1 MKFDSHSK
9 FLFTD
14 GSMGRNAIVFGAHM
28 SSFVHTDNKNI
39 LILGEGTTQG
49 LDDTTLIAEA
59 IYPINFT
66 KSNKRFALS
75 LHYNWNY
82 SFLFVNATKIYQF
95 KAKISKIKNYAL
107 SLGNIS
113 KDFTI
118 NNMKKAGLKRP
129 VKIFSAD
136 FNAIYTNHIL
146 DVQKYLMKGTWH
158 KIMFELIKKIFIRL
172 LTDIVST
179 SNYAKCMSL
188 GNQKCMI
195 QSTLISLHPN
205 EYSQEF
211 HYYLSAVKLDRCVRS
226 FDTLNDLS
234 NKVCIPNKTKDLSL
248 SMFNMTTGINESKML
263 TKHIS
268 C

>member
-1 MKFDSHSK
+1 
-9 FLFTD
+9 
-14 GSMGRNAIVFGAHM
+14 
-28 SSFVHTDNKNI
+28 
-39 LILGEGTTQG
+39 
-49 LDDTTLIAEA
+49 
-59 IYPINFT
+59 
-66 KSNKRFALS
+66 
-75 LHYNWNY
+75 
-82 SFLFVNATKIYQF
+82 
-95 KAKISKIKNYAL
+95 
-107 SLGNIS
+107 
-113 KDFTI
+113 
-118 NNMKKAGLKRP
+118 
-129 VKIFSAD
+129 
-136 FNAIYTNHIL
+136 
-146 DVQKYLMKGTWH
+146 
-158 KIMFELIKKIFIRL
+158 MFELIKKIFIRL

-188 GNQKCMI
+188 DNQKCMI